1 MDLTTI
7 LLALAIGYIDD
18 IIVTGTKYYYQ
29 DTVVEVNKKYQCP
42 KYCNVEHHHSVYF
55 EGDGM
60 IIDKNQLGK
69 KYKKKK
75 LSNKK

>member
-29 DTVVEVNKKYQCP
+29 DTIVEVNKKYQCP

>member
-29 DTVVEVNKKYQCP
+29 DTIVEVNKKYQCP

-55 EGDGM
+55 EGDGI

-75 LSNKK
+75 LSKKK

>member
-42 KYCNVEHHHSVYF
+42 KHCDVEHYHSVYF

>member
-1 MDLTTI
+1 MDLTTT

-29 DTVVEVNKKYQCP
+29 DTIVEVNKKYQCP
-42 KYCNVEHHHSVYF
+42 KHCDADHYHSVYF

-75 LSNKK
+75 SRKKK

>member
-1 MDLTTI
+1 MSSKT
-7 LLALAIGYIDD
+7 YCSC
-18 IIVTGTKYYYQ
+18 
-29 DTVVEVNKKYQCP
+29 KKYQCP
-42 KYCNVEHHHSVYF
+42 KHCAADHYHSVYF

-75 LSNKK
+75 SNKKK